1 MREVERI
8 LLPSTSAATTLTCC
22 SVHRRFIL
30 IIMLEKLIIVNRKN
44 QALTEANACAN
55 FDLEILEVVHE
66 NMNQPTQVGR

>member
-1 MREVERI
+1 
-8 LLPSTSAATTLTCC
+8 
-22 SVHRRFIL
+22 
-30 IIMLEKLIIVNRKN
+30 MLEKLIIVNRKN